1 MSSPVLSAVREDSAV
16 SSSSSSSGSG
26 PRAGGPRS
34 RRSFTPAQK
43 LEFLAAYESACES
56 NEGGAFLRTEGLY
69 SSQMT
74 EWRRLRDAGVLA
86 GKKAGESI
94 GKLSADQAENARLR
108 RQLEVS
114 ESRLKKTE
122 AALDLMGK
130 LQAFL
135 EPVPKPRKACD
146 WAVSRRGGF

>member
-1 MSSPVLSAVREDSAV
+1 MNSP
-16 SSSSSSSGSG
+16 G
-26 PRAGGPRS
+26 PRAGGPRP
-34 RRSFTPAQK
+34 RRSFTPSQK
-43 LEFLAAYESACES
+43 LEFLTVYEAACQS
-56 NEGGAFLRTEGLY
+56 NEGGAFLRRDGLY

-74 EWRRLRDAGVLA
+74 EWRRLREAGVLA

-94 GKLSADQAENARLR
+94 GKLSAEQAENARLR

-114 ESRLKKTE
+114 ESRLQKTE

-135 EPVPKPRKACD
+135 ESASQDMPDGPR
-146 WAVSRRGGF
+146 SRKRGWPRTGRCWT

>member
-1 MSSPVLSAVREDSAV
+1 MSSSVLSAVREDSAV
-16 SSSSSSSGSG
+16 SSSNSSG
-26 PRAGGPRS
+26 PRAGGPRP
-34 RRSFTPAQK
+34 RRSFTPVQK
-43 LEFLAAYESACES
+43 LEFLAAYENACES

-86 GKKAGESI
+86 GKKAGETI

-122 AALDLMGK
+122 AALELMGK

-135 EPVPKPRKACD
+135 ENASEDMPDAPRSKK
-146 WAVSRRGGF
+146 R

>member
-1 MSSPVLSAVREDSAV
+1 M
-16 SSSSSSSGSG
+16 
-26 PRAGGPRS
+26 RS
-34 RRSFTPAQK
+34 
-43 LEFLAAYESACES
+43 
-56 NEGGAFLRTEGLY
+56 EGLY

-94 GKLSADQAENARLR
+94 GKLSAEQAENARLR
-108 RQLEVS
+108 RQLEVTQG
-114 ESRLKKTE
+114 RLEKTE

-135 EPVPKPRKACD
+135 ESASGDMPDEPRSKNADGNVPVDAGVEYSVTEGGIID
-146 WAVSRRGGF
+146 WCFQDDRVPETGPAV

>member
-1 MSSPVLSAVREDSAV
+1 MSSSVLSAVREDSAV
-16 SSSSSSSGSG
+16 NSSSSSG
-26 PRAGGPRS
+26 PRAGGPRP
-34 RRSFTPAQK
+34 RRSFTPVQK
-43 LEFLAAYESACES
+43 LEFLAAYENACES

-74 EWRRLRDAGVLA
+74 EWRRLRDAGVLT

-122 AALDLMGK
+122 AALELMGK

-135 EPVPKPRKACD
+135 ENASEDMPDGPRSKK
-146 WAVSRRGGF
+146 R

>member
-1 MSSPVLSAVREDSAV
+1 MSSPVLTAVREDSAV
-16 SSSSSSSGSG
+16 SSSSSSNSSG
-26 PRAGGPRS
+26 PRAGGPRP
-34 RRSFTPAQK
+34 RRSFTPVQK
-43 LEFLAAYESACES
+43 LEFLAAYENACLK

-94 GKLSADQAENARLR
+94 GKLTAEQAENARLR
-108 RQLEVS
+108 RQLEVTQG
-114 ESRLKKTE
+114 RLEKTE

-135 EPVPKPRKACD
+135 ESASEDMPHGPRSKK
-146 WAVSRRGGF
+146 R

>member
-16 SSSSSSSGSG
+16 STSSSSSRSSG
-26 PRAGGPRS
+26 PRAGGPRP
-34 RRSFTPAQK
+34 RRSFTPVQK
-43 LEFLAAYESACES
+43 LEFLASYESACENS
-56 NEGGAFLRTEGLY
+56 EGGAFLRREGLY

-94 GKLSADQAENARLR
+94 GMLSADQAENARLR

-114 ESRLKKTE
+114 ESRL
-122 AALDLMGK
+122 
-130 LQAFL
+130 
-135 EPVPKPRKACD
+135 
-146 WAVSRRGGF
+146 